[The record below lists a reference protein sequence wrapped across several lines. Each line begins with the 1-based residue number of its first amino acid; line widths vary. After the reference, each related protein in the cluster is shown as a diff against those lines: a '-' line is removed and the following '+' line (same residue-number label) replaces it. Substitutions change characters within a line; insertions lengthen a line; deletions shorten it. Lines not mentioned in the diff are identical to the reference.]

1 MTTMTT
7 SNCGNSGTRRES
19 GFTLVETIISLALLT
34 TALLSLAA
42 VFTQGMKMISGS
54 SGDLVLVQKATEAIE
69 SVFTAR
75 DTRVLSWSQIRNIV
89 GDGQSTGGIFRDGA
103 QPVKDPGPDGMVNTS
118 DDGAIEVA
126 RLPGRDN
133 RLNTADDEFI
143 TLTDYTREIEI
154 RDISAS
160 LRQIRVIVRYRPGGT
175 ASGATVQE
183 FILVSYISTYA

>member
-1 MTTMTT
+1 MAT
-7 SNCGNSGTRRES
+7 STCGNPGTRRES

-42 VFTQGMKMISGS
+42 VFTQGMKMIGGS

-75 DTRVLSWSQIRNIV
+75 DTKVVTWSQIRNIV
-89 GDGQSTGGIFRDGA
+89 GDGQSSGGIFKDGA
-103 QPVKDPGPDGMVNTS
+103 QPVKDPGADGMVNTA
-118 DDGAIEVA
+118 DDGAVETA

-133 RLNTADDEFI
+133 LLNTSDDEFI
-143 TLTDYTREIEI
+143 TLNDYTREVEI

-160 LRQIRVIVRYRPGGT
+160 LRRIRVIVRYRPGGT
-175 ASGATVQE
+175 ASGAAVQE
-183 FILVSYISTYA
+183 FILVTYISTYA

>member
-1 MTTMTT
+1 MNI
-7 SNCGNSGTRRES
+7 NCGSSIKRKES
-19 GFTLVETIISLALLT
+19 GFTLAETVVSLGLLG

-42 VFTQGMKMISGS
+42 VFGQGMKMIGGS

-75 DTRVLSWSQIRNIV
+75 DTKVLTWSQIRNIV
-89 GDGQSTGGIFRDGA
+89 GDGQSSGGIFKDGA
-103 QPVKDPGPDGMVNTS
+103 QPIKDPGPDGMVNTA

-126 RLPGRDN
+126 RLPGPDN
-133 RLNTADDEFI
+133 RLNTADDDFI

-154 RDISAS
+154 RDLSAS
-160 LRQIRVIVRYRPGGT
+160 LRQIRVIVRYHPGGS
-175 ASGATVQE
+175 ASPAAVQE